1 MAKINEL
8 SLTIKVSE
16 LLRDDEEFA
25 PIMDSDSI
33 SQLIGVI
40 QELSGGKALVEIVD
54 LKVKDE
60 E

>member
-40 QELSGGKALVEIVD
+40 QELSSGKALVEIVD

>member
-40 QELSGGKALVEIVD
+40 QELSGAKALVEIVD